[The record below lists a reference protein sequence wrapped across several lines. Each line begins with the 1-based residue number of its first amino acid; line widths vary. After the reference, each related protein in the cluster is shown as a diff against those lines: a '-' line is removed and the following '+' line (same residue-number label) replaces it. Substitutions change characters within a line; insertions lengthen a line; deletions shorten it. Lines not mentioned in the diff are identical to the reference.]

1 MPTKSPA
8 NATQL
13 RKLTDDEAI
22 TLRRI
27 AFGQS
32 EARALRREDIDR
44 LLGLDLIV
52 ESGSDISLTASG
64 KKHFDLLPTALFAGN
79 SRAKSGW

>member
-8 NATQL
+8 NVSQL
-13 RKLTDDEAI
+13 RKLTDDQAI

-52 ESGSDISLTASG
+52 ESRSDISLTASG
-64 KKHFDLLPTALFAGN
+64 KEHFDLLPRALFAGN
-79 SRAKSGW
+79 TRAKNGW